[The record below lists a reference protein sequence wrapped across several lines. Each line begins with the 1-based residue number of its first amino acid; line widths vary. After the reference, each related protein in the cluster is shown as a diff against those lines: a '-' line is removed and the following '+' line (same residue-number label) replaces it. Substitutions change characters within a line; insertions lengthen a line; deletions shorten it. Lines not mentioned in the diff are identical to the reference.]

1 MTLEEQLKPIADQ
14 FGQHEVVK
22 GRLHAFDGSSWIDP
36 LTLWS
41 LRRIGDR
48 QIEWLIILLDWMP
61 ASQAEKNQQA
71 KRTAGDLE
79 SNVCYCEDYYTKP
92 WTQERSATFALL
104 FWSCWSRELLET
116 RKCLVINAIWGVRG

>member
-61 ASQAEKNQQA
+61 ASQAEKLEGEI
-71 KRTAGDLE
+71 GDSTVGARALE
-79 SNVCYCEDYYTKP
+79 Y
-92 WTQERSATFALL
+92 ERSILHTLIFESGHLPL
-104 FWSCWSRELLET
+104 MSWC
-116 RKCLVINAIWGVRG
+116 IRGAARLSSGLDA